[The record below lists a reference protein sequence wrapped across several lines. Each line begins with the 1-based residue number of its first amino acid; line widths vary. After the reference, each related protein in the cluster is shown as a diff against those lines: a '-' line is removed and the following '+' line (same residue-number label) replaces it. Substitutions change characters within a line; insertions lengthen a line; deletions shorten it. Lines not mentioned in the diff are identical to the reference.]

1 VSGEALAGR
10 KVLVTAGPTREHLD
24 PVRFISNPSTGKMGL
39 AVAHAA
45 RALGADVTVVLGP
58 VGAVDVAGLEVVH
71 VTSAEQMRDA
81 VLARVADA
89 DCLVATAAVSD
100 YRPAAYSPK
109 KLKKAEGPET
119 VAFVRTPD
127 VLAEASRMAAGLHRR
142 PLLVGF
148 AAETHDVLA
157 HAREKLVRKGLD
169 ALVANDL
176 TAPGAGFGVDT
187 NEVSVLLKDGT
198 VQSLRGTKREVADRL
213 WAVLV
218 PLMGGA
224 C

>member
-1 VSGEALAGR
+1 VSAATLSGR
-10 KVLVTAGPTREHLD
+10 RVLVTAGPTREHLD
-24 PVRFISNPSTGKMGL
+24 PVRFISNPSTGKMGM

-45 RALGADVTVVLGP
+45 RALGAHVTMVLGP
-58 VGAVDVAGLEVVH
+58 VGPLDRDGLEVVD

-81 VLARVADA
+81 VLARAADA

-100 YRPAAYSPK
+100 YRPASYSPL
-109 KLKKAEGPET
+109 KLKKAEGRET
-119 VAFVRTPD
+119 VTFVRTPD
-127 VLAEASRMAAGLHRR
+127 VLGEASRMVAGLARR

-148 AAETHDVLA
+148 AAETHDVLV
-157 HAREKLVRKGLD
+157 HARGKLERKGLD
-169 ALVANDL
+169 AIVANDL
-176 TAPGAGFGVDT
+176 TAPGSGFGVET
-187 NEVSVLLKDGT
+187 NAVTVLLRDGT
-198 VQSLRGTKREVADRL
+198 LRSLQGTKRQVAEGL

>member
-1 VSGEALAGR
+1 MSAGTLSGR
-10 KVLVTAGPTREHLD
+10 RVLLTAGPTREYLD
-24 PVRFISNPSTGKMGL
+24 PVRFISNPSTGKMGM

-45 RALGADVTVVLGP
+45 RALGAHVTVVLGP
-58 VGAVDVAGLEVVH
+58 VGPVDRAGLDVVD

-81 VLARVADA
+81 VLARVADV

-100 YRPAAYSPK
+100 YRPAVYSPR

-119 VAFVRTPD
+119 VTFVRTPD
-127 VLAEASRMAAGLHRR
+127 VLAEASRTAAGLPRR

-157 HAREKLVRKGLD
+157 HAREKLARKGLD
-169 ALVANDL
+169 AIVANDL

-187 NEVSVLLKDGT
+187 NAVSVLLKDGT
-198 VQSLRGTKREVADRL
+198 ARSLEGTKRAVADGL

>member
-1 VSGEALAGR
+1 MADFSLSGR
-10 KVLVTAGPTREHLD
+10 RVLITAGPTREHMD
-24 PVRFISNPSTGKMGL
+24 PVRFISNPSTGKMGM

-45 RALGADVTVVLGP
+45 RALGAEVTVVLGP
-58 VGAVDVAGLEVVH
+58 VGAVDRGGLSVVD
-71 VTSAEQMRDA
+71 VTSAEQMRDQ
-81 VLARVADA
+81 VLARISDV

-100 YRPAAYSPK
+100 YRPERYSPQ

-119 VAFVRTPD
+119 ITFVRTPD
-127 VLAEASRMAAGLHRR
+127 VLAEASRRAHGLSRR

-157 HAREKLVRKGLD
+157 NARGKLVRKGLD

-187 NEVSVLLKDGT
+187 NEVTVLVKGGAAHPLKG
-198 VQSLRGTKREVADRL
+198 SKREVAEGL